1 MTYYW
6 LILSIGIALGWLIGS
21 PTIKQTRRI
30 TRLVLIRGRTSKP
43 RMAWVD
49 SESPNGLD
57 DMEDCIVAAF
67 VRGRLTASEVNCY
80 DDVRRALGERRAA

>member
-1 MTYYW
+1 MTYF
-6 LILSIGIALGWLIGS
+6 LILSLGIALGWLAGS
-21 PTIKQTRRI
+21 PTIVQRHRI

-49 SESPNGLD
+49 SESPDGLD

-67 VRGRLTASEVNCY
+67 VRGRLTAAEVACY

>member
-21 PTIKQTRRI
+21 PTIKQTHRI

-49 SESPNGLD
+49 SELGLD
-57 DMEDCIVAAF
+57 DMEDAVVAAF
-67 VRGRLTASEVNCY
+67 VHGRLTHAEVACF
-80 DDVRRALGERRAA
+80 DDVRRAISERRAA